1 MTTLELLAVLL
12 WPVWSGAP
20 DVLPPSDSPPNVT
33 VLLLPVTD
41 WVFVWMI
48 VCVDTDAWLAP
59 LAAAAPLVATAAV
72 GVTTAGVT
80 TAGAQVLT
88 GIGFQTG
95 IAQTVFTSQH

>member
-1 MTTLELLAVLL
+1 
-12 WPVWSGAP
+12 
-20 DVLPPSDSPPNVT
+20 
-33 VLLLPVTD
+33 
-41 WVFVWMI
+41 
-48 VCVDTDAWLAP
+48 VDTDAWLDP